1 MKTTYTAPVERGI
14 LTSAYKWEIKTE
26 IRHSHLETLSH
37 MRDVITDNCVSRAG
51 TILQVSIFA
60 IVLILLTF

>member
-26 IRHSHLETLSH
+26 IRHSHLETL
-37 MRDVITDNCVSRAG
+37 
-51 TILQVSIFA
+51 
-60 IVLILLTF
+60 